1 MIRPVEMQM
10 LLPRTESVGNAQQYE
25 NQRVVNEN
33 TFAAKEVAKEVK
45 HNSETVI
52 RKEGNELT
60 DFKYDAKDEGKGT
73 YQNPRKRKKRQ
84 EKRDGEFDENELT
97 KELIEE
103 NKQPRVNIQI

>member
-45 HNSETVI
+45 HNSETV
-52 RKEGNELT
+52 KLT
-60 DFKYDAKDEGKGT
+60 DFKYDAIDEGKGT

-84 EKRDGEFDENELT
+84 EKRDGEVDENELT